1 MRSSNHAKCVVVSR
15 DDWREVFVVVSA
27 ARLQCVY
34 VHSLFDMETCVLQQL
49 FKDVRT
55 VPSFVCVSPQQN
67 FQHHAWDTTR
77 VTWFIWPLPFHKF
90 VHVTL
95 NP

>member
-1 MRSSNHAKCVVVSR
+1 MQNVIVSR

-27 ARLQCVY
+27 ARLY
-34 VHSLFDMETCVLQQL
+34 VHSLFAMETCVFQQL

-67 FQHHAWDTTR
+67 FQHTMHGTR
-77 VTWFIWPLPFHKF
+77 HD
-90 VHVTL
+90 
-95 NP
+95 